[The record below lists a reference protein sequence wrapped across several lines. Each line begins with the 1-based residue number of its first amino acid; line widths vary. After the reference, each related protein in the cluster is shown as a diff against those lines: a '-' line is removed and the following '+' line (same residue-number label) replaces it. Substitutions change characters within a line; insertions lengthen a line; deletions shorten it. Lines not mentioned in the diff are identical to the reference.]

1 MYNYYWQKAKKEE
14 APKHF
19 LLPTCGIV
27 LVVQSNTKR
36 GGKMNITVNLEIDK
50 REIENFQELERTIYR
65 AVLRLG
71 REITAK
77 ALESLDD
84 ALLESRDASRYRC
97 KGFQGTCAKTIMG
110 AVEYKRRVYLD
121 NAAVEGPHCVH
132 LLDEV
137 LDMKKIG
144 LVTED
149 VCKLAATAAC
159 ETSYRAAA
167 KGVTEATGLSMSAQG
182 VWNIVQRL
190 GETQKARVER
200 HAELAQQDQG
210 VGALETKLLYEEN
223 DGIWLK
229 LQGKDR
235 QRYGKD
241 KEMKVG
247 IAYPGV
253 RWMPCGK
260 GKKRR
265 ILDNKVAYATFDPVK
280 EFRRHKE
287 GLVASRFDTSGID
300 LRIVNGDGAQWIQK
314 KKGIKT
320 IAVLD
325 KYHRNK
331 KITECAGNGEFADN
345 LRKLL
350 YAGDTEMVLTCIEA
364 QINSL
369 LPEDN
374 PKEIE
379 KLQDLYSYF
388 SENKE
393 ALLDPYKRG
402 IEIPETYAPGEIHH
416 ARLGSMESNVF
427 TLLGNRMK
435 GRRRCWSISGGNNMA
450 LLLSAYHTS
459 GFENMFADLPGP
471 PKPNEVWKDTLPLF
485 GASKVPEQEG
495 HGYDYCHTSSLSA
508 AAGTYLSELC
518 RNMLRASGN
527 NF

>member
-1 MYNYYWQKAKKEE
+1 
-14 APKHF
+14 
-19 LLPTCGIV
+19 
-27 LVVQSNTKR
+27 
-36 GGKMNITVNLEIDK
+36 MNITVNLEIDK

>member
-1 MYNYYWQKAKKEE
+1 M
-14 APKHF
+14 H
-19 LLPTCGIV
+19 LL
-27 LVVQSNTKR
+27 
-36 GGKMNITVNLEIDK
+36 D
-50 REIENFQELERTIYR
+50 
-65 AVLRLG
+65 
-71 REITAK
+71 K
-77 ALESLDD
+77 ALELN
-84 ALLESRDASRYRC
+84 
-97 KGFQGTCAKTIMG
+97 Q
-110 AVEYKRRVYLD
+110 
-121 NAAVEGPHCVH
+121 
-132 LLDEV
+132 
-137 LDMKKIG
+137 IG

-149 VCKLAATAAC
+149 VCKLVATAAC

-167 KGVTEATGLSMSAQG
+167 KTVTEATGLSMSAQG
-182 VWNIVQRL
+182 VWNIIQQL
-190 GETQKARVER
+190 GETQKERVER
-200 HAELAQQDQG
+200 HVELAQHGQG
-210 VGALETKLLYEEN
+210 VGVLETKLLYEEN

-235 QRYGKD
+235 KQYGKD

-253 RWMPCGK
+253 KWMPCGK

-314 KKGIKT
+314 KKGVKT

-350 YAGDTEMVLTCIEA
+350 YAGDTEMVLICIEA

-369 LPEDN
+369 LPEEHQ
-374 PKEIE
+374 KEIE
-379 KLQDLYSYF
+379 KLQELYSYF

-393 ALLDPYKRG
+393 ALVDPYKRG
-402 IEIPETYAPGEIHH
+402 IKIPETYAPGEIHH
-416 ARLGSMESNVF
+416 ARLGSMESNVL
-427 TLLGNRMK
+427 TLIGNRMK
-435 GRRRCWSISGGNNMA
+435 GGRRCWSIRGGNHMA
-450 LLLSAYHTS
+450 ILLSAYHTS
-459 GFENMFADLPGP
+459 GFETLFAELPAP
-471 PKPNEVWKDTLPLF
+471 PKPKEEWKDTLPMF
-485 GASKVPEQEG
+485 GASKAPEREG
-495 HGYDYCHTSSLSA
+495 HGYDYCHTYSLA
-508 AAGTYLSELC
+508 ENAGTYLSELC
-518 RNMLRASGN
+518 RNMLRGSGN

>member
-1 MYNYYWQKAKKEE
+1 
-14 APKHF
+14 
-19 LLPTCGIV
+19 
-27 LVVQSNTKR
+27 
-36 GGKMNITVNLEIDK
+36 MNITVNLEIDK

-65 AVLRLG
+65 AVLKLG

-167 KGVTEATGLSMSAQG
+167 KGVTDATGLSMSAQG

-200 HAELAQQDQG
+200 HAELAQQGQG

-235 QRYGKD
+235 KQYGKD

-265 ILDNKVAYATFDPVK
+265 ILDNKVAYATFDSVK

-314 KKGIKT
+314 KQGVKT
-320 IAVLD
+320 ISVLD

-369 LPEDN
+369 LPEEHQ
-374 PKEIE
+374 KEID
-379 KLQDLYSYF
+379 KLRELYSYF

-393 ALLDPYKRG
+393 ALSDPYRRG

-435 GRRRCWSISGGNNMA
+435 GRRRCWSIPGGNNMA

-459 GFENMFADLPGP
+459 GFENLFTDLTAP
-471 PKPNEVWKDTLPLF
+471 PKPKEVWKDTLPTF
-485 GASKVPEQEG
+485 GASKVPEREG

-508 AAGTYLSELC
+508 AAGTYLRELY